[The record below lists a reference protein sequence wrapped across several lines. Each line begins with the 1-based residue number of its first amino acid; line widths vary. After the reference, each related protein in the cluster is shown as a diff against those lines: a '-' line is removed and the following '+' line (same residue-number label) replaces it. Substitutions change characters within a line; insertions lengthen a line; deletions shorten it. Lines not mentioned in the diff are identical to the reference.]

1 MKDTKDFQE
10 RYNRWKNGERYWDI
24 RGVELPK
31 YDTGKYVTVEKD
43 DGSVYNVNPNVVN
56 SSEITVTTPEV
67 VVYGKNPN
75 FQGGSA
81 FRPNEAI
88 HLLDG
93 LMGNTI
99 GKVIQPVTKI
109 PGAIP
114 VLRTLTPSNWVGTI
128 RTGAAPWSENNEGFG
143 TSEND
148 QALNSLFNYGMST
161 APLKV
166 DALPFLQKLKYSKI
180 GEKARGIKVTDEV
193 YHGSKKPFDI
203 SKARTSNP
211 DMNDSGFHVG
221 SNNEPALFMANKDL
235 GGIIYK
241 GKLQL
246 KEPAFEVPDFE
257 RWNPYQFW
265 VHAKQNK
272 AFAEYLEQHGL
283 NYEDFGKMSYDMN
296 KGVQQLADKIK
307 NSGIALKYKNKYET
321 LTGNGYSYYLSNPKQ
336 AHFTEV
342 MDFGNNRNLF
352 INPYKHVIKSTIA
365 DLVGNNQWKPLI
377 SDKNKPIYIIP
388 NFYKIQDNGKNRNED
403 HPVKINLPKYQPG
416 KDGEETLDQKAA
428 KEREFQQK
436 HPFMANVAKNVRE
449 IEQGWDNFWDHN
461 LFRYPVMVV
470 SSSVLG
476 AGLQKL
482 ARAKKAADLIKLRKD
497 TAHLKPRYRN
507 IAREIGLEPHDEF
520 INTILDAYG
529 RLQQTPVGAL
539 LPFDK
544 GKDSIHINPQYQH
557 GKNTMNSFITDIGPL
572 VYQGLK
578 SRGVKNPNAYDYMM
592 RQLAMESGYGG
603 TRYRN
608 SHNYGGV
615 MSKGKLK
622 QFESDQQF
630 VDYYLNLMNNK
641 YRDAVSAKD
650 LRQYAEQLGKQGY
663 YNGPTVQQYYDKL
676 NGLKTYG
683 RLLQNDLNKNRNI
696 YEQNSGIQVNPQ
708 TNQAQFIQPIPIEQQ
723 PAQIPLIKPQDLKM
737 LTVPINQIKIP
748 NLNFK

>member
-24 RGVELPK
+24 RGIELPK
-31 YDTGKYVTVEKD
+31 YDTGK
-43 DGSVYNVNPNVVN
+43 
-56 SSEITVTTPEV
+56 
-67 VVYGKNPN
+67 KNN
-75 FQGGSA
+75 F
-81 FRPNEAI
+81 
-88 HLLDG
+88 
-93 LMGNTI
+93 
-99 GKVIQPVTKI
+99 
-109 PGAIP
+109 
-114 VLRTLTPSNWVGTI
+114 
-128 RTGAAPWSENNEGFG
+128 
-143 TSEND
+143 
-148 QALNSLFNYGMST
+148 
-161 APLKV
+161 
-166 DALPFLQKLKYSKI
+166 YSWMDK
-180 GEKARGIKVTDEV
+180 
-193 YHGSKKPFDI
+193 
-203 SKARTSNP
+203 
-211 DMNDSGFHVG
+211 
-221 SNNEPALFMANKDL
+221 
-235 GGIIYK
+235 
-241 GKLQL
+241 
-246 KEPAFEVPDFE
+246 
-257 RWNPYQFW
+257 
-265 VHAKQNK
+265 
-272 AFAEYLEQHGL
+272 
-283 NYEDFGKMSYDMN
+283 
-296 KGVQQLADKIK
+296 LADKK
-307 NSGIALKYKNKYET
+307 AQDWTKAPMKPLDPALVEMQMLNDPTYNYET
-321 LTGNGYSYYLSNPKQ
+321 FYNLQPFMAERMLQADPD
-336 AHFTEV
+336 AHFTDIGKTMYHPTFSDESA
-342 MDFGNNRNLF
+342 FSGN
-352 INPYKHVIKSTIA
+352 
-365 DLVGNNQWKPLI
+365 I
-377 SDKNKPIYIIP
+377 SDFNTLGIIGGHWNEGGTEYTP
-388 NFYKIQDNGKNRNED
+388 SMSQLQNYFNYNVTRDYLDRNED

-461 LFRYPVMVV
+461 LFRYPVMVA
-470 SSSVLG
+470 SGGVLG
-476 AGLQKL
+476 SGLQKL

-497 TAHLKPRYRN
+497 TAHLKPHYRN
-507 IAREIGLEPHDEF
+507 MAREIGLEPQDEF

-529 RLQQTPVGAL
+529 RFQQTPVGAL

-544 GKDSIHINPQYQH
+544 GKDSIRINSQYQH
-557 GKNTMNSFITDIGPL
+557 GKSTMNSFITDIGPL

-683 RLLQNDLNKNRNI
+683 RLLQNDLNKNRSI

>member
-10 RYNRWKNGERYWDI
+10 RYNRWKNGERYWNI

-43 DGSVYNVNPNVVN
+43 DGSVYNVNPNVAN
-56 SSEITVTTPEV
+56 SSEITVTTPQVEV
-67 VVYGKNPN
+67 VGKNPN
-75 FQGGSA
+75 FYGGSA

-88 HLLDG
+88 HLFDK
-93 LMGNTI
+93 LMGNTV
-99 GKVIQPVTKI
+99 GRVIQPVTKI
-109 PGAIP
+109 PGALPI
-114 VLRTLTPSNWVGTI
+114 LRTLTPSNWVGTI
-128 RTGAAPWSENNEGFG
+128 RTGVAPWSENNPGFG

-148 QALNSLFNYGMST
+148 QALNSLFNYGMSV
-161 APLKV
+161 APLKFDV
-166 DALPFLQKLKYSKI
+166 LPLWQKLKYSKI
-180 GEKARGIKVTDEV
+180 GEKVRGIKVTDEV

-211 DMNDSGFHVG
+211 HMGDSGFHVG
-221 SNNEPALFMANKDL
+221 SNNEPALFIANKDL

-265 VHAKQNK
+265 DYAKQNK
-272 AFAEYLEQHGL
+272 AFAEYLKQHGL
-283 NYEDFGKMSYDMN
+283 NYEDFGKMPYDMN

-307 NSGIALKYKNKYET
+307 NSGIALKYKNEYET

-342 MDFGNNRNLF
+342 MDFGNNNNRNLF
-352 INPYKHVIKSTIA
+352 INPYKHVMESTIA

-388 NFYKIQDNGKNRNED
+388 NFYKIQDNEKNRNED
-403 HPVKINLPKYQPG
+403 HPVKINLPKYQTG
-416 KDGEETLDQKAA
+416 K
-428 KEREFQQK
+428 
-436 HPFMANVAKNVRE
+436 N
-449 IEQGWDNFWDHN
+449 
-461 LFRYPVMVV
+461 
-470 SSSVLG
+470 
-476 AGLQKL
+476 
-482 ARAKKAADLIKLRKD
+482 
-497 TAHLKPRYRN
+497 
-507 IAREIGLEPHDEF
+507 
-520 INTILDAYG
+520 
-529 RLQQTPVGAL
+529 
-539 LPFDK
+539 
-544 GKDSIHINPQYQH
+544 

-663 YNGPTVQQYYDKL
+663 YNGPTVQQYYNKL

-683 RLLQNDLNKNRNI
+683 RLLQNDFDKNRSV

-708 TNQAQFIQPIPIEQQ
+708 TNQAQFVQPIPIEQQ
-723 PAQIPLIKPQDLKM
+723 PIQIPLIKPQDLKV
-737 LTVPINQIKIP
+737 LTMPINQIKIP

>member
-43 DGSVYNVNPNVVN
+43 DGSVYNVNPNVAN

-75 FQGGSA
+75 FYGGSA

-211 DMNDSGFHVG
+211 HMGDSGFHVG
-221 SNNEPALFMANKDL
+221 SNNEPALFIANKDL

-265 VHAKQNK
+265 DHAKQNK

-296 KGVQQLADKIK
+296 KSVQQLADKIK
-307 NSGIALKYKNKYET
+307 NSGIALKYKNEYET

-352 INPYKHVIKSTIA
+352 INPYEHVIKFTIA

-388 NFYKIQDNGKNRNED
+388 NFYKIQDNEKNRNED
-403 HPVKINLPKYQPG
+403 HPIKINLPKYQTG
-416 KDGEETLDQKAA
+416 K
-428 KEREFQQK
+428 
-436 HPFMANVAKNVRE
+436 N
-449 IEQGWDNFWDHN
+449 
-461 LFRYPVMVV
+461 
-470 SSSVLG
+470 
-476 AGLQKL
+476 
-482 ARAKKAADLIKLRKD
+482 
-497 TAHLKPRYRN
+497 
-507 IAREIGLEPHDEF
+507 
-520 INTILDAYG
+520 
-529 RLQQTPVGAL
+529 
-539 LPFDK
+539 
-544 GKDSIHINPQYQH
+544 

-683 RLLQNDLNKNRNI
+683 RLLQNDLNKNRSI